1 MFSMRLKGSAPIYEQ
16 LEQRITE
23 LILSGEM
30 AADEKLPAVREIA
43 KELSINPNTV
53 QKTYSNLESRG
64 LIYSIP
70 AKGSYVAARE
80 KYYERVREK
89 SMETFTAAVELALKQ
104 GLLADDLHNIVDK
117 ISRKGEE
124 QDDLKKAE

>member
-1 MFSMRLKGSAPIYEQ
+1 MFSMRLHGGSPIYEQ

-30 AADEKLPAVREIA
+30 SEDERLPTVREIA

-53 QKTYSNLESRG
+53 QKTYSNLEKRG

-70 AKGSYVAARE
+70 AKGSYVSARE
-80 KYYERVREK
+80 KYYDKVREK
-89 SMETFTAAVELALKQ
+89 SMNDFSEAVEAALKQ
-104 GLLADDLHNIVDK
+104 GLSTSELHDIINSVSK
-117 ISRKGEE
+117 KEGEWNE
-124 QDDLKKAE
+124 FDKAE

>member
-1 MFSMRLKGSAPIYEQ
+1 MFSMRLQGGSPIYEQ

-30 AADEKLPAVREIA
+30 SEDEKLPTVREIA

-53 QKTYSNLESRG
+53 QKTYSNLEKRG

-70 AKGSYVAARE
+70 AKGSYVSARE
-80 KYYERVREK
+80 KYYDKVREK
-89 SMETFTAAVELALKQ
+89 SMNDFSEAVEAALKQ
-104 GLLADDLHNIVDK
+104 GLSTSELHDIVNSVSK
-117 ISRKGEE
+117 KEGEWNE
-124 QDDLKKAE
+124 FDKAE